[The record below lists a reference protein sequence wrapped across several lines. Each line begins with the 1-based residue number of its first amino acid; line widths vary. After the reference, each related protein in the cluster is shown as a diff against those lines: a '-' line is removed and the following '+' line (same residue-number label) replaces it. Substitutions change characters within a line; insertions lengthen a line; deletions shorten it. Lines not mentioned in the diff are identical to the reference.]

1 MWATCTLIA
10 KLDSWPAVSLRLVY
24 GIMDGLGIF
33 AGAGQVDFIAQH
45 RVSSHS
51 ASFVLL
57 CFVLLLDRSLFS
69 FLSGSTI
76 LLGTIPRAHQLLL
89 IKTVT
94 YKNSSDW

>member
-1 MWATCTLIA
+1 MWATYTLIA

-69 FLSGSTI
+69 FLSCRLHHPFRYHSPSSSI
-76 LLGTIPRAHQLLL
+76 VADQ
-89 IKTVT
+89 
-94 YKNSSDW
+94 NSDIQELF